1 MARPTTSGRGRKPRK
16 AATRAKTKKDAAA
29 SSRPPTPSDIKP
41 EDMTVEDLIR
51 KLYEDRESAIKEK
64 RAAAAVNATVAM
76 ARLLKM
82 LPDKPGRTRANLP
95 RRLGRDPAP
104 PPAKFDG
111 NYNEAARRVALL
123 LRLGAKGKVE
133 EDDKAETANG
143 QERDRPS

>member
-1 MARPTTSGRGRKPRK
+1 MARPKTSGRGRKPRK
-16 AATRAKTKKDAAA
+16 TAAGAKTKTDAAA
-29 SSRPPTPSDIKP
+29 SSQAPAPSDIKP

-51 KLYEDRESAIKEK
+51 KLYEDRERAINEK

-76 ARLLKM
+76 GRLLKM

-123 LRLGAKGKVE
+123 LGLGAKKTAE
-133 EDDKAETANG
+133 EADKAETANG

>member
-16 AATRAKTKKDAAA
+16 AATGAKTRGDAAA
-29 SSRPPTPSDIKP
+29 SSQAPAPSDIKP

-51 KLYEDRESAIKEK
+51 MLYEDHS
-64 RAAAAVNATVAM
+64 RARNENRTAAAVAASVAM
-76 ARLLKM
+76 ARLLGF

-123 LRLGAKGKVE
+123 LGLGAKKTAE
-133 EDDKAETANG
+133 EAGKAETANG
-143 QERDRPS
+143 QERDRSS

>member
-1 MARPTTSGRGRKPRK
+1 MARPTTSGRSRKPRK
-16 AATRAKTKKDAAA
+16 TAAGAKTKKDAAA
-29 SSRPPTPSDIKP
+29 SSEAPAPSDIKP

-51 KLYEDRESAIKEK
+51 MLYEDHSRARKET
-64 RAAAAVNATVAM
+64 RTAAAVTASVAM
-76 ARLLKM
+76 ARLLGF

-95 RRLGRDPAP
+95 RRLGRSPAP

-123 LRLGAKGKVE
+123 LGLGAKKTAE
-133 EDDKAETANG
+133 EAGKAETANG

>member
-1 MARPTTSGRGRKPRK
+1 MARPKTSGRGRKPRK
-16 AATRAKTKKDAAA
+16 TAAGAKTKTDAAA
-29 SSRPPTPSDIKP
+29 SSQAPAPSDIKP

-51 KLYEDRESAIKEK
+51 MLFEDRSRARKEN
-64 RAAAAVNATVAM
+64 RPAAAVTASVAM
-76 ARLLKM
+76 ARLLGF

-123 LRLGAKGKVE
+123 LRLGAKEKPE
-133 EDDKAETANG
+133 ETGKAETANG